1 VKVSVAG
8 AGYAAL
14 VNSACFAEM
23 GNIVTHFCTDEIDL
37 DQGLD
42 FYEPGLQS
50 MLESNSNA
58 GRLVFTNKVDQA
70 LAGADILILAFSD
83 REGVQA
89 LDVAAI
95 IGERITQPVVIVN
108 RASCDIGTTEA
119 IGQAVNAGVEARG
132 LTFRVEVVANPEFL
146 KEGMAIEDFMRPDRI
161 VLGVSCHHAR
171 AAMIE
176 LFKPFSRQHDRLMFM
191 GVRDAE
197 LARFGTSA
205 MLATRVSLMNEISA
219 LAETC
224 GADME
229 NVRRGIGS
237 DQRIGYAY
245 LYPGVGYGGV
255 GLPRDI
261 STLIRSG
268 KSAGVD
274 MVLLSAVAERNRQQS
289 EWAISQLR
297 SVLGELTGKRVA
309 LWGLAFRPETDDVA
323 GSPAIV
329 LIRQL
334 LAAGAMVSAYDPL
347 AMDNARAELGDDVCI
362 DGDRVTLAQHQYDAL
377 PGADAL
383 VLMTECKPFRQPDFN
398 AMAKLLKS
406 PIIIDGRN
414 QYDGESLSR
423 SGFVYRGVGRKPD
436 A

>member
-1 VKVSVAG
+1 MKVSVAG